1 MLHLRR
7 AADQPRRLAPPLPR
21 AYIRGM
27 AITLDIDLCE
37 GTGVCE
43 QVCPEDVFEHTDG
56 KTRIVQPSACTDCF
70 ICVENCVA
78 SALTID

>member
-1 MLHLRR
+1 
-7 AADQPRRLAPPLPR
+7 
-21 AYIRGM
+21 M

-43 QVCPEDVFEHTDG
+43 QVCPEDVFEHADG
-56 KTRIVQPSACTDCF
+56 KTRIVQPTACTDCF
-70 ICVENCVA
+70 ICVENCAA